1 MAKLEFAFGL
11 APAKAI
17 EWLEKKGVTDKNYRE
32 MTASEIAK
40 SYSIARMTD
49 LDMMQ
54 SIKDAMVQAAKDG
67 VPYAEFKKNVL
78 NHMQTAGWV
87 HPDGSGGKQI
97 IDPGTGE
104 VFGAP
109 RRLETIYRTNMQS
122 AFSAGQYQTYMAN
135 IDNRPYWQYQAVG
148 DSRTRPSHLAM
159 SGVVLRHDDPFWTT
173 FYPPNGYNCRCTVI
187 AYAQRDLDRRGLSV
201 ISSNES
207 NLVEHEQPYNRKGNT
222 FTTKAF
228 KAPSGQTV
236 TTDRGFDYNA
246 GRMNYRPDLDQYDR
260 GLAQAFAKADMT
272 GMEFKTSLQ
281 QLYSEFEKVKTRNGI
296 GGKPSLEERIEIRN
310 TLSRNL
316 KFAAGALSKEDQ
328 ALLKVDKSTIWL
340 SDDTLIK
347 QLDSRKGQ
355 DFDSLYDLLPD
366 VIAQPDCII
375 NNERGYLITRQIE
388 NELLLAVIKIIQ
400 PSHEIFLQS
409 YRRYTNKEL
418 EKLKNTFEVL
428 KG

>member
-11 APAKAI
+11 APTKAI
-17 EWLEKKGVTDKNYRE
+17 EWLEKKGVTNKNYRE

-40 SYSIARMTD
+40 SYTIARMTD

-159 SGVVLRHDDPFWTT
+159 SGIVLRHDDPFWTT

-246 GRMNYRPDLDQYDR
+246 GRMNYRPDLDLYDR
-260 GLAQAFAKADMT
+260 GLAKAFAQSEMDGPDFKASFDQLNT
-272 GMEFKTSLQ
+272 EFGV
-281 QLYSEFEKVKTRNGI
+281 VKKRMGI
-296 GGKPSLEERIEIRN
+296 DGKPNSTDKMAIRN
-310 TLSRNL
+310 TLSKQL
-316 KFAAGALSKEDQ
+316 KFATGVISEDSQ
-328 ALLKVDKSTIWL
+328 KLMQLERTTVWL
-340 SDDTLIK
+340 SDDTMIK
-347 QLDSRKGQ
+347 QVDSRAGQ
-355 DFDSLYDLLPD
+355 SFGIEYYQRLPNLID
-366 VIAQPDCII
+366 EPDRIFKDGR
-375 NNERGYLITRQIE
+375 NFTITKQYGDE
-388 NELLLAVIKIIQ
+388 MLLAVIKLI
-400 PSHEIFLQS
+400 EGGGELFLQS
-409 YRRYTNKEL
+409 YRISNLKEV
-418 EKLKNTFEVL
+418 EKLAQKLEVL
-428 KG
+428 K